1 VKVLLTT
8 VNDGS
13 FLHPMITLGW
23 ALRTAGHEVRV
34 ACQPFAVPHVV
45 DAGLTAVPVG
55 RQSTSDRLLTAF
67 RVTPEMLEEARPG
80 LHPPYDVVEHPD
92 RLDFDGMVAGYAE
105 DVERSRYEN
114 FPLIGGLVA
123 FARDWQP
130 DLIVWEPF
138 TPAGAIAAKACGA
151 AHARMLFGID
161 VFGVAR
167 QEFRRLLAERPAD
180 RQPDPLADWL
190 GSYARKYGGRF
201 TEDMTC
207 GQFTIDQYPPGL
219 QLEADGLD
227 YLHSRYVPYGG
238 RATVPTWLQAPPK
251 RPRIALTMGFT
262 ASGFFNG
269 FGFSLQQVLD
279 ELADLD
285 VEVVAIADENERAK
299 LDRVPDNARL
309 PAWVPLDALAATCS
323 VAINHAGGG
332 TLSTFAVRG
341 VPQLTIPYHFD
352 EPILGRNLAAL
363 GAGLCIPP
371 AEASGATV
379 RAAVRRLLD
388 EPSFVDRA
396 GQLRDRMLALPTPNQ
411 LVGRLEELTAFYR
424 APA

>member
-13 FLHPMITLGW
+13 FLHPMMTLGW

-34 ACQPFAVPHVV
+34 ACQAFAVPHVV

-55 RQSTSDRLLTAF
+55 RQTTSDRLLTAM
-67 RVTPEMLEEARPG
+67 RVTPEMLEEARAG

-92 RLDFDGMVAGYAE
+92 RLTWEGLVAGYAD
-105 DVERSRYEN
+105 DVDRSRYEN
-114 FPLIGGLVA
+114 FPLIGGLVT
-123 FARDWQP
+123 FARDWRP

-138 TPAGAIAAKACGA
+138 TLAGPIAAKASGA

-161 VFGVAR
+161 AFGVTR
-167 QEFRRLLAERPAD
+167 QEFLRRKGNRPD
-180 RQPDPLADWL
+180 DPLGEWL
-190 GSYARKYGGRF
+190 GSYARKYGAEF

-207 GQFTIDQYPPGL
+207 GHFTIDQYPPGL
-219 QLEADGLD
+219 QLEAPGLE
-227 YLHSRYVPYGG
+227 YLHSRYIPYGG
-238 RATVPTWLQAPPK
+238 RAAVPDWLQA
-251 RPRIALTMGFT
+251 RPRRPRVALTMGFT

-279 ELADLD
+279 KLAGLD
-285 VEVVAIADENERAK
+285 VEVVAVADDNERAK
-299 LDRVPDNARL
+299 LRHLPPNARVL
-309 PAWVPLDALAATCS
+309 SWVPLDALAATCS

-363 GAGLCIPP
+363 DAGLCLAP
-371 AEASGATV
+371 AEAGGTLV
-379 RAAVRRLLD
+379 RSAVRRLLE
-388 EPSFVDRA
+388 EPRFRA
-396 GQLRDRMLALPTPNQ
+396 GAGRLRNRMLALPTPNQ
-411 LVGRLEELTAFYR
+411 LVGRLEELTAR
-424 APA
+424 HRGAG